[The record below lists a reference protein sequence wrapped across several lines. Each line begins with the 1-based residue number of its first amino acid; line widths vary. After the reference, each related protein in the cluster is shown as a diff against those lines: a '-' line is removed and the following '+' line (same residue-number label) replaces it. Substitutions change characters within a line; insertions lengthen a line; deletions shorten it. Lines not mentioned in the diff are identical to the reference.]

1 MNHGVTQTDDPGRFA
16 STEVRIAA
24 QGALSL
30 QKGPRHA
37 PNTGPDR
44 RYGVGRV
51 TWREGWRCL
60 SGDAW
65 GSLGDV
71 MLIDTLIIEQTDDAS
86 RPVEAQGPDL
96 GRPGVE
102 AMERLVAQRR
112 TPVPEATGDAGS
124 FGP

>member
-51 TWREGWRCL
+51 TWKEGWRCL

-71 MLIDTLIIEQTDDAS
+71 VLIDTLIIEQTDDAS

-102 AMERLVAQRR
+102 AMERLVCPAQDTSPRGNGR
-112 TPVPEATGDAGS
+112 CG
-124 FGP
+124 